1 MPRPTVA
8 PVVPYTQLPTYD
20 SLVEMLKVYL
30 NRRDQDTLDAM
41 PFFINA
47 AEKTILRELRMP
59 ALERIVQFDM
69 PEDGWVFLPVDYLEM
84 KHVWITEDNPGT
96 LQRITFDEW
105 LRDPSNSEHTSYWE
119 SRSTCSSSGGGA
131 FNDGNNNFNSGQWA
145 ITGDRLYIKGP
156 IVGQT
161 IYMNYYQDVPEVGPQ
176 TQSNQLLE
184 LVPDVFLYFAVAEG
198 FRFLMEPEKA
208 DYWQKS
214 GFSRLQQVQQQ
225 VYNEEFSG
233 SPLTVTHS

>member
-1 MPRPTVA
+1 MTSRPNVVEVA
-8 PVVPYTQLPTYD
+8 PYSQLPTYN
-20 SLVEMLKVYL
+20 SLIEMLKVYL

-47 AEKTILRELRMP
+47 AEKTILRDLRMP
-59 ALERIVQFDM
+59 ALERIVMFEM
-69 PEDGWVFLPVDYLEM
+69 PEEGWVFLPSDYLEM
-84 KHVWITEDNPGT
+84 KHVWLEDGNTGT
-96 LQRITFDEW
+96 LQRVTLDEF
-105 LRDPSNSEHTSYWE
+105 LRDSDSTQPTIWNYNTSC
-119 SRSTCSSSGGGA
+119 SGSTG
-131 FNDGNNNFNSGQWA
+131 NDGTTSFNSGTWA

-156 IVGQT
+156 DVGQMV
-161 IYMNYYQDVPEVGPQ
+161 YVNYYQDIPEISSQ

-184 LVPDVFLYFAVAEG
+184 LVPDVFLYFSVAEG

-214 GFSRLQQVQQQ
+214 GFSRLQQIKQQ

-233 SPLTVTHS
+233 SPLTVTHP